1 MHATACSTAPDL
13 GLSNPARPDGAAR
26 RITAITLV
34 ALAPLVGATVW
45 GQALSHPG
53 RGWLTADVVLGLTA
67 WLGLAALARHPVPT
81 AVALAALAVFSPAA
95 TPPATLA
102 LLHVSARRR
111 LPVALA
117 VAAAG
122 IAAHTARGLIRPVG
136 GLPLL
141 WWIIVVIAAHGALL
155 GWGALIR
162 ARQALLA
169 SLVERA
175 VRAEAEQGR
184 RVAEARAGE
193 RTRLA
198 REMHDVLAHRLA
210 LLATHAGAVEY
221 RPDAPPEQIAAAA
234 GVIRAS
240 VHEALEELRAV
251 IAVLREDDTSDDQA
265 PLPTLADL
273 PALLARTRAAGTAVT
288 HISALPAVAPPAPVS
303 RAAYRVVQ
311 EGLTNAHRHAAGAPV
326 HLRVTGA
333 AGAHLLIDVVN
344 PIPPGAAATESSAG
358 GGMGLVGLTERVRLA
373 GGHLDHQHTGGEF
386 RLHAALPWAG

>member
-1 MHATACSTAPDL
+1 MRPTLCDQPPGHAGFHPDRADHAWR
-13 GLSNPARPDGAAR
+13 GV
-26 RITAITLV
+26 TVVTLA

-45 GQALSHPG
+45 GQVLSHPG
-53 RGWLTADVVLGLTA
+53 SGWLTVDVALGVA
-67 WLGLAALARHPVPT
+67 SWLGLAGLARHPVPT
-81 AVALAALAVFSPAA
+81 ALALAALAVVSPAA

-122 IAAHTARGLIRPVG
+122 IAAHTARGLLRPVG
-136 GLPLL
+136 GLPLV
-141 WWIIVVIAAHGALL
+141 WWLVVVIAAHAALL

-175 VRAEAEQGR
+175 QRAEAEQGR

-198 REMHDVLAHRLA
+198 REMHDVLAHRLS

-221 RPDAPPEQIAAAA
+221 RPDAPPQQLARAA
-234 GVIRAS
+234 GVIRET

-251 IAVLREDDTSDDQA
+251 IAVLREDDTGDDNQ

-273 PALLARTRAAGTAVT
+273 PALLARTRAAGTTVT
-288 HISALPAVAPPAPVS
+288 HATALPEGPPPAPVG

-311 EGLTNAHRHAAGAPV
+311 EALTNAHRHATGAPV
-326 HLRVTGA
+326 RLTVTGA
-333 AGAHLLIDVVN
+333 PGADLLIDVVN
-344 PIPPGAAATESSAG
+344 PTPTSPTPATSPGS
-358 GGMGLVGLTERVRLA
+358 GMGLVGLTERVRLA
-373 GGHLDHQHTGGEF
+373 GGHLDHQHVDGEF
-386 RLHAALPWAG
+386 RLHAALPWAR